1 MAGSEAVIIDN
12 SLDGAAAGAAF
23 LLHSPE
29 ALVFVSS
36 AYSLPSRI
44 ANIRE
49 WSSEIR
55 SISICGIGCQQPP
68 EVLSEAFGKVK
79 ADGISSTWFLTGNGF
94 PEHEASVRKLC
105 KIRKAKAATLT
116 RCVIE
121 LLRLTGHPRAG
132 LLEMIASKGR
142 TEKISNP
149 EAKTLAQLA
158 VASMYR
164 FFQLGDREA
173 YPDAVRKMAGLR
185 EVSGEDLSLIRRF
198 ETLGYLSGPDGSSRE
213 IKELRRQVKL
223 YAPLDTLNVLILGE
237 TGSGK
242 EIVARLMHQE
252 SRRTKGHFVAVNCAA
267 LSGAELLD
275 SKLFGHEKG
284 AFTGAYAAHQGIL
297 EVADKGTLFLDEIG
311 EMPLETQAK
320 LLRVI
325 EDGSFSRIG
334 SNEEHRTDVRIIAAT
349 NRNLA
354 EMVRAGTF
362 RIDLYYRLR
371 ELVIRTPPLR
381 DRFCDLGQIVGTIR
395 RELSAIHNRRFPDLT
410 EAQYELLRGYS
421 WPGNVRQLKS
431 VLQKAFLLGIGDHL
445 EKAVME
451 EKAEG
456 LDLCINKSCPSQ
468 SEGWTEYGRR
478 SYDYPLELRENGSPI
493 PTLREVQV
501 KHALEVIE
509 RHQGNLS
516 ASARALGISV
526 NTLKKLRSEGT
537 RGSS

>member
-1 MAGSEAVIIDN
+1 MAATEAVIIDN

-23 LLHSPE
+23 LLNSPG

-36 AYSLPSRI
+36 AYSLPSRV

-49 WSSEIR
+49 WNSEI
-55 SISICGIGCQQPP
+55 SSVSVCGVGCRQPP
-68 EVLSEAFGKVK
+68 EVLAEAFEKVK
-79 ADGISSTWFLTGNGF
+79 GEGISSTWFLVGNGF
-94 PEHEASVRKLC
+94 PEHESVVKKCC
-105 KIRKAKAATLT
+105 KIRKAMGDSLT
-116 RCVIE
+116 RGMIE
-121 LLRLTGHPRAG
+121 LLHLKDHPRAR
-132 LLEMIASKGR
+132 LLELIASKGR
-142 TEKISNP
+142 TEKITDP

-185 EVSGEDLSLIRRF
+185 DVSGEDLSLIKRF
-198 ETLGYLSGPDGSSRE
+198 ETLGYLSGPDGSSRQ

-242 EIVARLMHQE
+242 EIVARLIHQE
-252 SRRTKGHFVAVNCAA
+252 SKRAKEHFVAVNCAA

-311 EMPLETQAK
+311 EMPHETQAK
-320 LLRVI
+320 LLRVM
-325 EDGSFSRIG
+325 EDGSFSRMG
-334 SNEEHRTDVRIIAAT
+334 SNEELKVDVRIIAAT

-354 EMVRAGTF
+354 DMVRTGGF

-381 DRFCDLGQIVGTIR
+381 ERFCDLGQIVGTIR
-395 RELSAIHNRRFPDLT
+395 RELSSIHNRRFPDLT
-410 EAQYELLRGYS
+410 EEQFELLRSYS

-431 VLQKAFLLGIGDHL
+431 LLQRAFLLGVNEHL
-445 EKAVME
+445 GKAVME
-451 EKAEG
+451 ERAEG
-456 LDLCINKSCPSQ
+456 LDLCINKPCPSDP
-468 SEGWTEYGRR
+468 GDGPYLGRR
-478 SYDYPLELRENGSPI
+478 SYDSFELREACEST

-501 KHALEVIE
+501 RYAVEAID
-509 RHQGNLS
+509 RYRGNLT
-516 ASARALGISV
+516 ATAKALGISV
-526 NTLKKLRSEGT
+526 NTLKKLRSEA
-537 RGSS
+537 GS